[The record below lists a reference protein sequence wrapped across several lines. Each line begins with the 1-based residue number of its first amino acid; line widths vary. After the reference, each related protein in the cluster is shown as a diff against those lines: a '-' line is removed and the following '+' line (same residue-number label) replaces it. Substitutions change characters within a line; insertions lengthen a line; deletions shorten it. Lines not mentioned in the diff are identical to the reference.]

1 MNRNLCKQVINN
13 GGTLTPILIN
23 SKDSNGLGLMNPSVY
38 NDNGK
43 LILNLRNV
51 NYTLYHCENG
61 QIFNNRWGPLAYL
74 NPENDPHLRT
84 TNFLCTFDENLYV
97 KDFTKVD
104 MRLDVKPIWE
114 FVGLEDAR
122 LVRWNSHLYMCG
134 VRRDTTTNGEGR
146 MEFTELDSSRVEMYR
161 HRIQPPK
168 PTYCEKNWMPVID
181 MPYHFVKW
189 ANPTEVVKVDIDKGT
204 SESVVLKPGVG
215 NLQNMRGGS
224 QVITYNDKRIC
235 LIHELNFFRNKL
247 QQKNATYTHRFVT
260 WDMDWNIVNISEPFS
275 FMGGEIEFC
284 CGMTEYKDDILVSF
298 GFQDNAAYLLKIP
311 KQYFETIC
319 SN

>member
-1 MNRNLCKQVINN
+1 VNRNLCKKVINN

-23 SKDSNGLGLMNPSVY
+23 AKDSTGLGLMNPSVY
-38 NDNGK
+38 NDNGS

-84 TNFLCTFDENLYV
+84 TNFYCTFDENLYV

-104 MRLDVKPIWE
+104 MRLDVTPIWE

-122 LVRWNSHLYMCG
+122 LVRWDDHLYMCG

-146 MEFTELDSSRVEMYR
+146 MELTEIVNKVEIGRY
-161 HRIQPPK
+161 RIQPPK
-168 PTYCEKNWMPVID
+168 PAYCEKNWMPVID
-181 MPYHFVKW
+181 LPYHFVKW
-189 ANPTEVVKVDIDKGT
+189 ANPTEVVKVDILKGT
-204 SESVVLKPGVG
+204 SESVIVKPGVG

-224 QVITYNDKRIC
+224 QVITYNSKRYC

-247 QQKNATYTHRFVT
+247 QQKNATYTHRFVV
-260 WDMDWNIVNISEPFS
+260 WDMEWNIEHISEPFS

-311 KQYFETIC
+311 KNYFNVCVE
-319 SN
+319 

>member
-1 MNRNLCKQVINN
+1 MNRNLCKKVINN
-13 GGTLTPILIN
+13 GGTLTPLLIN

-38 NDNGK
+38 NDNGE
-43 LILNLRNV
+43 LIVNLRNV

-84 TNFLCTFDENLYV
+84 TNFYCTLDENLYI
-97 KDFTKVD
+97 KDYKKVD
-104 MRLDVKPIWE
+104 MKLDVTPIWE

-122 LVRWNSHLYMCG
+122 LVRWDGHLYMCG

-146 MEFTELDSSRVEMYR
+146 MELTEIVDTVEVNRY
-161 HRIQPPK
+161 RIQPPK
-168 PTYCEKNWMPVID
+168 PSYCEKNWMPVVD
-181 MPYHFVKW
+181 TPYHFVKW

-204 SESVVLKPGVG
+204 SETVVIKPGFG

-224 QVITYNDKRIC
+224 QVITYNGNRYC

-247 QQKNATYTHRFVT
+247 QQKNATYTHRFVV
-260 WDMDWNIVNISEPFS
+260 WDMDWNIVKITEPFS

-284 CGMTEYKDDILVSF
+284 CGMTEYKDNIIVSF

-311 KQYFETIC
+311 KKYFDEYVWNC
-319 SN
+319 